1 MTPFWQDLLL
11 PLAKLLFAAAFLFVA
26 YTYAGYPLI
35 AAGIARW
42 RPRRWQRD
50 IQEHFAVSLIMP
62 VHNGAAIIEA
72 KMQHL
77 LALDPSIVRQII
89 VVSDGSTDN
98 TAALL
103 EEFYDPRLKVLL
115 LTEQVGKAEALNQAL
130 LKAECELVVFV
141 DIRPRLEEGAL
152 RSMVSNFA
160 DREVGCVAGELV
172 VQRGDAHDAAASSMG
187 GAYWKYEQWIR
198 TSEANW
204 YSPVGVYGGFYAVR
218 RRLSRSFPPGL
229 ILDDMFQ
236 PLTVIRQGYRSVLD
250 RSATVTDTW
259 PATAKGEFQRKVRTL
274 AGNFQLIAAAPWVLS
289 GDNPV
294 RFQLVSHKLFR
305 LLVPYALLLMLAT
318 AWVLG
323 HFSHAW
329 LLVATAQTAFWVL
342 ALLGLAVRI
351 PVLHRILGPAGA
363 LLVLNTAAVAGLF
376 RFVFTSGPLWKIW
389 APTPTTG
396 DAMWSAKEQS

>member
-1 MTPFWQDLLL
+1 MFQGVLQ
-11 PLAKLLFAAAFLFVA
+11 PLGELLFWAAFLFVA

-35 AAGIARW
+35 AASMARW
-42 RPRRWQRD
+42 RPRRWYRD
-50 IQEHFAVSLIMP
+50 PKEKFAVTIIMP
-62 VHNGAAIIEA
+62 VHNGAAILEA

-77 LALDPSIVRQII
+77 LALDPDIVKQII
-89 VVSDGSTDN
+89 VVSDGSTDD
-98 TAALL
+98 TAIML
-103 EEFYDPRLKVLL
+103 EEFRDPRLKVLP

-130 LKAECELVVFV
+130 LKAIHEVVVFV

-152 RSMVSNFA
+152 RSMISNFA
-160 DREVGCVAGELV
+160 DRQVGCVAGELV
-172 VQRGDAHDAAASSMG
+172 VTRGDAQDAAASSMG

-204 YSPVGVYGGFYAVR
+204 NSPVGVYGGFYAVR

-274 AGNFQLIAAAPWVLS
+274 AGNFQLVAAAPWILS

-305 LLVPYALLLMLAT
+305 LLVPYALLLMLVT
-318 AWVLG
+318 AWALG
-323 HFSHAW
+323 HSSALW
-329 LLVATAQTAFWVL
+329 MAVAIAQTAFWGL

-351 PVLHRILGPAGA
+351 PVLNKFLGPAGA
-363 LLVLNTAAVAGLF
+363 LLVLNAAAVAGLF
-376 RFVFTSGPLWKIW
+376 RFVFTSGPLWKTW
-389 APTPTTG
+389 SPTPALG
-396 DAMWSAKEQS
+396 DAMWGAKERS

>member
-1 MTPFWQDLLL
+1 MFQGVLQ
-11 PLAKLLFAAAFLFVA
+11 PLGELLFWAAFLFVA

-35 AAGIARW
+35 AAGMARW
-42 RPRRWQRD
+42 RPRRWYRD
-50 IQEHFAVSLIMP
+50 PKEKFAVTIIMP
-62 VHNGAAIIEA
+62 VHNGAAILEA

-77 LALDPSIVRQII
+77 LALDPDIVKQII
-89 VVSDGSTDN
+89 VVSDGSTDD
-98 TAALL
+98 TAIML
-103 EEFYDPRLKVLL
+103 EEFRDPRLKVLP

-130 LKAECELVVFV
+130 LKAIHEVVVFV

-152 RSMVSNFA
+152 RSMISNFA
-160 DREVGCVAGELV
+160 DRQVGCVAGELV
-172 VQRGDAHDAAASSMG
+172 VTRGDAQDAAASSMG
-187 GAYWKYEQWIR
+187 GAYWRYEQWIR

-204 YSPVGVYGGFYAVR
+204 NSPVGVYGGFYAVR

-274 AGNFQLIAAAPWVLS
+274 AGNFQLVAAAPWILS

-305 LLVPYALLLMLAT
+305 LLVPYALLLMLVT
-318 AWVLG
+318 AWALG
-323 HFSHAW
+323 HSSALW
-329 LLVATAQTAFWVL
+329 MAVAIAQTAFWGL

-351 PVLHRILGPAGA
+351 PVLNKFLGPAGA
-363 LLVLNTAAVAGLF
+363 LLVLNAAAVAGLF
-376 RFVFTSGPLWKIW
+376 RFVFTSGPLWKTW
-389 APTPTTG
+389 SPTPALG
-396 DAMWSAKEQS
+396 DAMWGAKERS

>member
-1 MTPFWQDLLL
+1 MLQSLLR
-11 PLAKLLFAAAFLFVA
+11 PLGELLFWAAFLFVA

-35 AAGIARW
+35 AAGMARW
-42 RPRRWQRD
+42 RPRRWYRD
-50 IQEHFAVSLIMP
+50 PNEKFAVSLIMP

-77 LALDPSIVRQII
+77 LALDPKIVKQII
-89 VVSDGSTDN
+89 VVSDGSTDS

-103 EEFYDPRLKVLL
+103 EEFSDPRLKILQ

-130 LKAECELVVFV
+130 LKARYELVVFV
-141 DIRPRLEEGAL
+141 DIRPRLEDGAL
-152 RSMVSNFA
+152 RSMISNFA

-172 VQRGDAHDAAASSMG
+172 VARADSNDAAVSSMG

-204 YSPVGVYGGFYAVR
+204 NSPVGVYGGFYAVR

-250 RSATVTDTW
+250 RSATVMDMW
-259 PATAKGEFQRKVRTL
+259 PATSKGEFQRKVRTL
-274 AGNFQLIAAAPWVLS
+274 AGNFQLVAAAPWMLS
-289 GDNPV
+289 SDNPV

-305 LLVPYALLLMLAT
+305 LFVPYALLLMLAI

-323 HFSHAW
+323 HVSTAW
-329 LLVATAQTAFWVL
+329 LAIAAGQTVFWAL
-342 ALLGLAVRI
+342 ALLSLVVRI
-351 PVLHRILGPAGA
+351 PVLHKILGPAGA
-363 LLVLNTAAVAGLF
+363 LLVLNAAAVAGLF
-376 RFVFTSGPLWKIW
+376 RFVFTSGPLWKTW
-389 APTPTTG
+389 SPTPALG
-396 DAMWSAKEQS
+396 GAMWGAKERS

>member
-1 MTPFWQDLLL
+1 MFQGVLQ
-11 PLAKLLFAAAFLFVA
+11 PLGELLFCAAFLFVA

-35 AAGIARW
+35 AAGMARW
-42 RPRRWQRD
+42 RPRRWYRD
-50 IQEHFAVSLIMP
+50 PKEKFAVTIIMP
-62 VHNGAAIIEA
+62 VHNGAAILEA

-77 LALDPSIVRQII
+77 LALDPDIVRQII
-89 VVSDGSTDN
+89 VVSDGSTDD
-98 TAALL
+98 TAIML
-103 EEFYDPRLKVLL
+103 EEFRDPRLKVLP

-130 LKAECELVVFV
+130 LKAIHEVVVFV

-152 RSMVSNFA
+152 RSMISNFA
-160 DREVGCVAGELV
+160 DRQVGCVAGELV
-172 VQRGDAHDAAASSMG
+172 VTRGDAQDAAASSMG

-204 YSPVGVYGGFYAVR
+204 NSPVGVYGGFYAVR

-274 AGNFQLIAAAPWVLS
+274 AGNFQLVAAAPWILS

-305 LLVPYALLLMLAT
+305 LLVPYALLLMLVT
-318 AWVLG
+318 AWALG
-323 HFSHAW
+323 HSSALW
-329 LLVATAQTAFWVL
+329 MAVAIAQTAFWGL

-351 PVLHRILGPAGA
+351 PVLNKFLGPAGA
-363 LLVLNTAAVAGLF
+363 LLVLNAAAVAGLF
-376 RFVFTSGPLWKIW
+376 RFVFTSGPLWKTW
-389 APTPTTG
+389 SPTPALG
-396 DAMWSAKEQS
+396 DAMWGAKERS

>member
-1 MTPFWQDLLL
+1 MTPLWQNLLL
-11 PLAKLLFAAAFLFVA
+11 PLAELLFGAAFLFVV

-35 AAGIARW
+35 AAGMARW
-42 RPRRWQRD
+42 RPRRWHRD
-50 IQEHFAVSLIMP
+50 PQEKFAVTVIMP
-62 VHNGAAIIEA
+62 VHNGGAIIQA

-77 LALDPSIVRQII
+77 LALDPAIVRQII

-98 TAALL
+98 TAELL

-115 LTEQVGKAEALNQAL
+115 LTEQVGKAQALNQAL
-130 LKAECELVVFV
+130 LKAEYELVVFV

-152 RSMVSNFA
+152 RSMISNFA

-198 TSEANW
+198 SSEANW
-204 YSPVGVYGGFYAVR
+204 SSPVGVYGGFYAVR

-250 RSATVTDTW
+250 HSATVTDTW
-259 PATAKGEFQRKVRTL
+259 PATARGEFQRKVRTL
-274 AGNFQLIAAAPWVLS
+274 AGNYQLIAAAPWVLS

-305 LLVPYALLLMLAT
+305 LLVPYALMLMLVMAL
-318 AWVLG
+318 VLG
-323 HFSHAW
+323 HFYPVWWA
-329 LLVATAQTAFWVL
+329 VAAAQTAFWVL
-342 ALLGLAVRI
+342 ALLGLVVRV
-351 PVLHRILGPAGA
+351 PGLHRVFGPAGA
-363 LLVLNTAAVAGLF
+363 LVVLNAAAVAGLF
-376 RFVFTSGPLWKIW
+376 RFVFTSGPLWKTW
-389 APTPTTG
+389 SPTPAAG
-396 DAMWSAKEQS
+396 DAMWGAKEQS

>member
-1 MTPFWQDLLL
+1 MFQGVLQ
-11 PLAKLLFAAAFLFVA
+11 PLGELLFWAAFLFVA

-35 AAGIARW
+35 AAGMARW
-42 RPRRWQRD
+42 RPRRWYRD
-50 IQEHFAVSLIMP
+50 PKEKFAVTIIMP
-62 VHNGAAIIEA
+62 VHNGAAILEA

-77 LALDPSIVRQII
+77 LALDPDIVRQII
-89 VVSDGSTDN
+89 VVSDGSTDD
-98 TAALL
+98 TAIML
-103 EEFYDPRLKVLL
+103 EEFRDPRLKVLP

-130 LKAECELVVFV
+130 LKAIHEVVVFV

-152 RSMVSNFA
+152 RSMISNFA
-160 DREVGCVAGELV
+160 DRQVGCVAGELV
-172 VQRGDAHDAAASSMG
+172 VTRGDAQDAAASSMG

-204 YSPVGVYGGFYAVR
+204 NSPVGVYGGFYAVR

-274 AGNFQLIAAAPWVLS
+274 AGNFQLVAAAPWILS

-305 LLVPYALLLMLAT
+305 LLVPYALLLMLVT
-318 AWVLG
+318 AWALG
-323 HFSHAW
+323 HSSALW
-329 LLVATAQTAFWVL
+329 MAVAIAQTAFWGL

-351 PVLHRILGPAGA
+351 PVLNKFLGPAGA
-363 LLVLNTAAVAGLF
+363 LLVLNAAAVAGLF
-376 RFVFTSGPLWKIW
+376 RFVFTSGPLWKTW
-389 APTPTTG
+389 SPTPALG
-396 DAMWSAKEQS
+396 DAMWGAKERS